1 MRKRAGNACR
11 TSHSRRFGKLPGVT
25 RLAGLLLVAAAL
37 LAGGCSIDRVEWETA
52 GFPVEA
58 VAHALEEEHHA
69 EDPAVE
75 CIQREVQGA
84 EWECRAHAAD
94 VEYHCHVT
102 AFEPKQRIYEI
113 HCEAGHEEEGE
124 GEEHEEGTPAGD
136 DEHAETTTS
145 EHEDEP
151 AETEPAH
158 E

>member
-1 MRKRAGNACR
+1 M
-11 TSHSRRFGKLPGVT
+11 T
-25 RLAGLLLVAAAL
+25 RLAGLLLVVAAL

-52 GFPVEA
+52 GFPVED

-84 EWECRAHAAD
+84 EWECRAHAAGA
-94 VEYHCHVT
+94 EYHCHVT
-102 AFEPKQRIYEI
+102 AFEPKERIYEI
-113 HCEAGHEEEGE
+113 HCESGHEEGE
-124 GEEHEEGTPAGD
+124 AEDGHGEETPAGEG
-136 DEHAETTTS
+136 DEHEQTTTS
-145 EHEDEP
+145 EHQDEA